1 MGFLGDVEAVGEGQ
15 IALQRPTKP
24 PRFPLPPPFDG
35 ASDRT
40 AMCFGQEYTP
50 LCARKR
56 EAEGDLRDQSWARR
70 TGASEQAEQPGGRK
84 GARAAR
90 AASNGRSREGAEP
103 AKNEAVDAGERD
115 DEMKREKKEEEEEE
129 GERERI
135 ESFGDG
141 RTFERSTLQ
150 AAVVGHSRARRD
162 GD

>member
-1 MGFLGDVEAVGEGQ
+1 MGILGDVKAVGEARSHCGARPNHQ
-15 IALQRPTKP
+15 DSLSPSTAAPTGPRCALDRNPRP
-24 PRFPLPPPFDG
+24 
-35 ASDRT
+35 
-40 AMCFGQEYTP
+40 
-50 LCARKR
+50 CARER

-90 AASNGRSREGAEP
+90 AASNGRWRDGAEA